1 MKSLIAFHFIFI
13 RTVINAVYRYGNM
26 ATVFNHFA
34 NSLFFL
40 LQLTPPGKSPIVVQ
54 VANPGSLTVT
64 INDVNEKVINFTL
77 FVTTKV
83 FKMTLL
89 LSNFIF
95 ILPYICRLYTFNLV
109 FIVIVEVEIK
119 FVFLSI

>member
-1 MKSLIAFHFIFI
+1 MAIWPLYLIILQI
-13 RTVINAVYRYGNM
+13 LY
-26 ATVFNHFA
+26 
-34 NSLFFL
+34 FFL

-77 FVTTKV
+77 FVTTKL

-95 ILPYICRLYTFNLV
+95 ILPYIRRLYTFNLV
-109 FIVIVEVEIK
+109 FIVIVEIEIT